1 MDLLTFY
8 TYSSYAYT
16 LLLPDNAHSL
26 ASEPFRQIRTDWED
40 FLKRE
45 SLSANLR
52 KREEL
57 GETLLFYCL
66 VEYHFAEHKTFQLLT
81 KLRSAIKT

>member
-1 MDLLTFY
+1 MLILYCYQTTHIPWRLSLSGKSVQTGKTF
-8 TYSSYAYT
+8 SKE
-16 LLLPDNAHSL
+16 N
-26 ASEPFRQIRTDWED
+26 
-40 FLKRE
+40 
-45 SLSANLR
+45 LSANLR
-52 KREEL
+52 KREDLEL